1 MGGSQSDW
9 REDRKKQEE
18 HANTAPPR
26 KKKPLMET
34 VTVAVR
40 HSQLAKQ
47 HAKDARSTLRVQS
60 SPGLAEGW
68 KIIQG

>member
-18 HANTAPPR
+18 HANAPPR
-26 KKKPLMET
+26 KKPLMET

-47 HAKDARSTLRVQS
+47 HTKDARSTLRVQS
-60 SPGLAEGW
+60 SPGLAKGW